1 MPIINEE
8 IVERLLNDVKTFIN
22 MTWTD
27 YNRESLLKQYIRSSA
42 SYLEH
47 TYGHALT
54 FDTDNG
60 LADGLAHD
68 LLLNRVF
75 YMNEKALD
83 DFEPNYTSE
92 LLKLSWLGKI
102 LNYTE
107 STEGSADGDS
117 DA

>member
-8 IVERLLNDVKTFIN
+8 TVERLLNDVKTFIN
-22 MTWTD
+22 MTWAD
-27 YNRESLLKQYIRSSA
+27 VSKENLLKQYIRSSIT
-42 SYLEH
+42 YLEH
-47 TYGHALT
+47 TYGHELT
-54 FDTDNG
+54 FDTGNG

-83 DFEPNYTSE
+83 DFEPNFTSE

-107 STEGSADGDS
+107 STEGSAEGDS

>member
-8 IVERLLNDVKTFIN
+8 TVERLLNDVKTFIN
-22 MTWTD
+22 MTWAD
-27 YNRESLLKQYIRSSA
+27 YDRENLLKQYIRSSIT
-42 SYLEH
+42 YLEH
-47 TYGHALT
+47 TYGHELT
-54 FDTDNG
+54 FDTGNG

-83 DFEPNYTSE
+83 DFEPNFTSE

-102 LNYTE
+102 LNCTE
-107 STEGSADGDS
+107 STEGSAEGDS